1 MPWGNRIESNFE
13 VFYKRIL
20 LEVSLANLSVHKSF
34 AYNILQYAIIFLVV
48 YQTLHLIDHILQYYQ
63 FYILHIFP
71 PPALFEGL
79 FNASDTKIH
88 LWLNVIEYITIVLIA
103 LSFYLTYAHFKKIH
117 GGYVRKSHTLR
128 ILKFTIIFLV
138 IYQTLH
144 VLDHTV
150 QYYQLYVQGVTSP
163 PALFEGLFNESDTKI
178 HLWIN
183 AILITSSF
191 TIFFTFI
198 KSKMILTR
206 VT

>member
-1 MPWGNRIESNFE
+1 MT
-13 VFYKRIL
+13 
-20 LEVSLANLSVHKSF
+20 VHKSL
-34 AYNILQYAIIFLVV
+34 AYNILQYAIIFLVI
-48 YQTLHLIDHILQYYQ
+48 YQTLHLIDHVLQYYQ
-63 FYILHIFP
+63 FYVLRIFP

-103 LSFYLTYAHFKKIH
+103 VSFYMTYAYVKKIH
-117 GGYVRKSHTLR
+117 GGFVRKPHSLR
-128 ILKFTIIFLV
+128 ILEYIIIFLV

-144 VLDHTV
+144 VLDHIV
-150 QYYQLYVQGVTSP
+150 QYYQLYLLGIASP

-183 AILITSSF
+183 AILMTSSF
-191 TIFFTFI
+191 TIFFIFI
-198 KSKMILTR
+198 KSKMFLTK